1 MYFGG
6 EKLIHYIEC
15 HTYLKMNSQTR
26 GDLKQKLKML
36 IKYKRKPVKKNI
48 AFNVPSNE
56 DEAFVLHFL
65 NTMHQKT
72 SSHSPKS
79 LSNEMQNLMNFNTW
93 MKLENKKN

>member
-1 MYFGG
+1 
-6 EKLIHYIEC
+6 
-15 HTYLKMNSQTR
+15 MNSQTR
-26 GDLKQKLKML
+26 GDLKQNLKML